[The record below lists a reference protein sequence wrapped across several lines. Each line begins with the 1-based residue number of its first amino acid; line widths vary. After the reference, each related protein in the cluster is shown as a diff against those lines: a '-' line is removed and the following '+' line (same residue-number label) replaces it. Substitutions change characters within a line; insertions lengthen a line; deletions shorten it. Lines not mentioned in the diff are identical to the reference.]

1 MVKTKTSRIDKKAK
15 ETPGTLICTGYFYM
29 FHSVLSCVILTALSN
44 RDPATGGRWTHGNS
58 HIFFCDCCGRCDL
71 PSHLQMVRQTQQGQQ
86 IAWWMLNHWNKKRRA
101 LECISGTSGGSFFV
115 HMEHSHIFFAYWHDR
130 ICRSWNQYA
139 TAPTLCS
146 VNIHQ
151 CRTARQRLSSD
162 SET

>member
-1 MVKTKTSRIDKKAK
+1 MWHT
-15 ETPGTLICTGYFYM
+15 F
-29 FHSVLSCVILTALSN
+29 ILTGKINAVTFNKTTYIIDRTYILWYTYSVVQPIPGN
-44 RDPATGGRWTHGNS
+44 GRRWTYGNS

-115 HMEHSHIFFAYWHDR
+115 HMEHSHIFFAYWHYS

-146 VNIHQ
+146 INIHQ